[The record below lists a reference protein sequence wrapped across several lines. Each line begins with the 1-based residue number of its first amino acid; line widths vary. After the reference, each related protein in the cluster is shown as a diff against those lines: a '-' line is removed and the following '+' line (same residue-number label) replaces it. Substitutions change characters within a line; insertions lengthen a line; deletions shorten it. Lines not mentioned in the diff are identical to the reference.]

1 MKNKP
6 LIIAS
11 ISLIAAIFL
20 SASVKS
26 NSNKISAE
34 LPPDAESKPTFSSVS
49 ASNNQ
54 EMRAVWVPFMS
65 LNMKD
70 TDYSEAAFKTK
81 FDNIIE
87 ESLAHNMNTLIVHVR
102 PFNDALYPSDYFPWS
117 HLISGEQG
125 KNPEF
130 DPLDYM
136 ITATHKA
143 GLQFHAWINPLRI
156 QINNMPSLCESNV
169 YYSLKNGSNPEDI
182 IMETSNG
189 KYLNPAYPNVRELII
204 NGVKEVVEKYPV
216 DGVQFDDY
224 FYPDIVNV
232 INGEFFVTIN
242 AEVDKIA
249 YGNYC
254 NLPGNNQ
261 PLSLE
266 EWRFANINALISGVY
281 SAIKSINANVVF
293 GISPGGNINNQ
304 AKIGADI
311 LTWCNTPVYIDY
323 ICPQIYFSPD
333 HPKLP
338 STTAFASWKNIVGC
352 DKVKLYFG
360 LAAYKAGS
368 ETDDFGT
375 WKNHDDI
382 LKTQVEQGRHLG
394 CDGFM
399 FFSFED
405 FKKPRA
411 SLELQ
416 NVKAILN

>member
-6 LIIAS
+6 LIISS
-11 ISLIAAIFL
+11 IFLIVAIFL
-20 SASVKS
+20 SASIKS
-26 NSNKISAE
+26 SSNKISAE
-34 LPPDAESKPTFSSVS
+34 LPPKSESKPTFSSVS
-49 ASNNQ
+49 ASTNQ

-70 TDYSEAAFKTK
+70 TDYSETAFKAK
-81 FDNIIE
+81 FDDIVE
-87 ESLAHNMNTLIVHVR
+87 QALAHNMNTLIVHVK
-102 PFNDALYPSDYFPWS
+102 PFNDALYPSEYFPWS
-117 HLISGEQG
+117 HLVSGEQG
-125 KNPEF
+125 KNPGF

-143 GLQFHAWINPLRI
+143 GMQFHAWINPLRI
-156 QINNMPSLCESNV
+156 QINNTPSLCESNV
-169 YYSLKNGSNPEDI
+169 YYSLKNGNNPEDI
-182 IMETSNG
+182 IMETPNG

-224 FYPDIVNV
+224 FYPEK
-232 INGEFFVTIN
+232 INGTNVEIDTEI
-242 AEVDKIA
+242 DKIA
-249 YGNYC
+249 YENYC
-254 NLPGNNQ
+254 NLPGNIQ

-266 EWRFANINALISGVY
+266 KWRFANVNSLISGTY
-281 SAIKSINANVVF
+281 NAIKSINQNVVF
-293 GISPGGNINNQ
+293 GISPSGNLANN
-304 AKIGADI
+304 AKIGADVF
-311 LTWCNTPVYIDY
+311 TWCKTPGYIDY
-323 ICPQIYFSPD
+323 ICPQIYFSPE

-338 STTAFASWKNIVGC
+338 SALAATQWKDIIKC

-368 ETDDFGT
+368 DTADFGT

-382 LKTQVEQGRHLG
+382 LKTQIEQFRQLG

-399 FFSFED
+399 FFSSED
-405 FKKPRA
+405 FKNKNA